1 MRRTA
6 GIAVSTAAVAACL
19 SGCGDG
25 SRAAASTTADTQA
38 STSAARTYALAA
50 TRRCLVKAG
59 FRVGPIGKPNP
70 RLQALGDLAQKT
82 SLAARSG
89 GQVVGLAFGDAQFLA
104 ELLVVPHD
112 PYKIETRSNVVLLYR
127 PTARRQAAA
136 VRACLRP

>member
-1 MRRTA
+1 MRRSVA
-6 GIAVSTAAVAACL
+6 IVASTAAVAACL

-25 SRAAASTTADTQA
+25 SRAEASTNVGTQT
-38 STSAARTYALAA
+38 STTVARTYTLAA

-59 FRVGPIGKPNP
+59 FRVGPIGDPNP

-82 SLAARSG
+82 SLAARSRG
-89 GQVVGLAFGDAQFLA
+89 RVVGLAFGDAQLLA

-112 PYKIETRSNVVLLYR
+112 PYTIETRSNAVLLYL
-127 PTARRQAAA
+127 PNARRQAVA